1 MFLKII
7 DDVEMVKKCRK
18 QFVRRLRSC
27 AEEKIPVKLGHIGA
41 SLASE
46 VFWSENLG
54 IWMSFGE
61 GDARRFNHG
70 FGVGKPLP
78 GGVLSATG
86 EINFPTGGIDR
97 RTGGVFA
104 RDRKGQIY
112 VVHRGKI
119 GGGRRGIGK
128 SLFDTHYRGIWAL
141 MEDGELETVV
151 AVIGVLKSTRFP
163 RQLAHFIH
171 KIEQIKSLAGAPSP
185 QAVLSFAEV
194 SFREEF
200 TGTRQCEFYR
210 DIAELCDQGIVIRDL
225 FQSLKDSGFRV
236 ANDPFRDLFIVDQ
249 KGRITTI
256 FHIKT
261 DILPPS
267 IHGGVT
273 QLLLQSL
280 NLTHRTR
287 LVLVV
292 PSLPAVDVRDR
303 LRKMN
308 VELLVYTWQEEK
320 AFFPDLAN
328 ILPADPFLMDLDHS
342 DNG

>member
-7 DDVEMVKKCRK
+7 DDTETIKKCRK

-27 AEEKIPVKLGHIGA
+27 VEEKIPVKLGHLGA

-46 VFWSENLG
+46 AFWSDSLG
-54 IWMSFGE
+54 IWMSLGA
-61 GDARRFNHG
+61 GDTQRFNHS

-78 GGVLSATG
+78 GGVLAATG
-86 EINFPTGGIDR
+86 EINFPAGGIDR
-97 RTGGVFA
+97 RTGGAFA

-128 SLFDTHYRGIWAL
+128 TLFDTHYRGIWAL

-151 AVIGVLKSTRFP
+151 AVIGVLKSPRFP

-185 QAVLSFAEV
+185 QAVLSFSEV

-210 DIAELCDQGIVIRDL
+210 DMAGLCDQGIIIRDL
-225 FQSLKDSGFRV
+225 FQTLQARGFRV
-236 ANDPFRDLFIVDQ
+236 ANDPFRDLFLLDR
-249 KGRITTI
+249 KGRITTL
-256 FHIKT
+256 FHVKT
-261 DILPPS
+261 DTLPAS
-267 IHGGVT
+267 LHGGVT

-287 LVLVV
+287 LLLVV
-292 PSLPAVDVRDR
+292 PSVPEADVWDR
-303 LRKMN
+303 LKKMN
-308 VELLVYTWQEEK
+308 VELLVYVWQEEK
-320 AFFPDLAN
+320 ASFPELGN
-328 ILPADPFLMDLDHS
+328 VLPSEPLSPD
-342 DNG
+342 